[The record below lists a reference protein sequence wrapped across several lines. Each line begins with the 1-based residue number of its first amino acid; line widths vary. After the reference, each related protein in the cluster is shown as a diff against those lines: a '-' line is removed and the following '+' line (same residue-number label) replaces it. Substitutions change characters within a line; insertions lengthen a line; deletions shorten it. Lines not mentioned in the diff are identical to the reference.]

1 MSLRSRLLPLALC
14 LAAASRPDAAPVNL
28 APAATISASSSGF
41 GSVPTD
47 ANDGNRDGHFFGS
60 GSVWH
65 TLIPDT
71 APWIEAD
78 LGRDCFLDH
87 LIISPRTD
95 ALQGTVRNLRITVTT
110 NAGTTVFNQ
119 SFLPSQVASHPWG
132 TAAIRGLTGR
142 KIRIERT
149 DIPASPDFLT
159 FSELEILG
167 STIQPGPPNLALNK
181 PRTASNPGGF
191 STPPNAGNDGNIDG
205 DYNHLGR
212 PIYHSAATGIGQFYE
227 IDLANGSPTD
237 HAVDFLRFF
246 NRTDF
251 TSNTS
256 LRFSLRN
263 AAGTTV
269 WAENI
274 SVSRDT
280 IVRGGRQYDITID
293 PPGVLAA
300 RWLRVETI
308 APESLVF
315 AELEAF
321 GPETDITPPTIASL
335 DPPASSAVPDL
346 NLVTVTFSE
355 PVTGV
360 SADDLLINGQPASSS
375 EPQNATTYLFA
386 FPPPPPGAVNFSWSP
401 SHAISDAAGN
411 PFNPSPWSLT
421 IDPSLPSTTPY
432 LSEFMADNRGGLED
446 EDSDS
451 PDWIEIANPGP
462 ASLNL
467 GGWYLS
473 DRPASPALWRFP
485 SPTIIPPGG
494 HLVVFASSKNRRVPG
509 KPLHTNFR
517 LDPDGDSVLLTRPDG
532 VSVVSSF
539 LNYPRQLTNVSWGL
553 GRDLAPVPAIAPG
566 SPGSF
571 LIPTSAIPDWS
582 APSFNDSSWPRAVSG
597 IGFDQSTGTS
607 NDGPLG
613 LWRFNDTSIPGK
625 APDATGRTPDASIT
639 GATYSADRGGFSSQ
653 PGDRALNFSGNAAV
667 SITAAA
673 TGAFDATAAANTVAI
688 SLWTFGAPSMPVA
701 SFLFFA
707 GSNADTSG
715 TRVLGTH
722 LPWTDSVIYW
732 DTGGCCD
739 SRYRANVGEPN
750 PLNWRG
756 RWNHYVF
763 QKIGDRK
770 EIWQNG
776 SLLHSDTNTEPLP
789 TFRSLIIGAANAA
802 GASAYQGLID
812 DFAIWSRPLSST
824 QIAALAAGTSPLE
837 ISRLTPYIGTDVSQ
851 PMRNTNSSALL
862 RLPFTITNPAD
873 ISLLNLNLRYDD
885 GFVAFLNGTPV
896 ARRNA
901 PAGTPAWNATASVS
915 RSGSAASIPESFD
928 LSAFTNLLRNGP
940 NLLAI
945 HGLNVSA
952 SDPTFLLDPELVTG
966 RLQPARF
973 FPQPSPGSTNP
984 SGVSGFTADTK
995 FSHDRGFYD
1004 APFDLTITCA
1014 TPGAVIVTTTDGS
1027 LPTLTNGTA
1036 SPAPAT
1042 RRITSTTSLRAAA
1055 FVPGTDLGPANTDT
1069 QTYLFLSQVA
1079 TQQRPAAAP
1088 LTWPSGH
1095 PGDYSLDPRVTSTT
1109 QPGYTL
1115 RDSLLSIPTLCL
1127 TAAPSDLWSAS
1138 GIYANSTSRGD
1149 AWERAAHA
1157 EWLDPA
1163 TNASFSTGFGI
1174 AIHGN
1179 ISRDKSFTPKHSFK
1193 MLFRSQFGPTK
1204 LRYPVFPNSPITEF
1218 DQLTL
1223 RAGSTD
1229 TFPCT
1234 EWGTH
1239 PLGPDGAPYQRWA
1252 RSQATYIR
1260 DQWVRNS
1267 QLAMGHLSARGRY
1280 VHLYLNGTYWG
1291 LYNLCEHP
1299 DEDFQAS
1306 HLGGNPT
1313 DYDVTVGFAEL
1324 KNGNI
1329 NAWNQ
1334 LMSLSGTS
1342 ASDAVFQLLMGNN
1355 PDGSRNPAFPVL
1367 LDADNL
1373 IDYMVLHIFHGADDW
1388 PNHNWW
1394 SGAASRNPSPLI
1406 NRGFQW
1412 FAWDQEISNVSTL
1425 YERSAWQSP
1434 PSKYADVSA
1443 ANSPAAPYYALRQGS
1458 PAFRLRFADRVH
1470 RHLFNAGAL
1479 TTSSATARWNAL
1491 AAEIDRA
1498 VVAESARW
1506 GDYQPHLTRPGQPY
1520 RRESDWLPNLTSMA
1534 SNFWPQI
1541 NATAL
1546 KRFRDAGLYPATA
1559 APTINRFGG
1568 QYLPDFRVALTNPN
1582 SSGTIYFTLDGSDPR
1597 RPDNAPLPAA
1607 TTYSAPF
1614 TLSGPVTLKAR
1625 IRVGTTWSALLE
1637 TDFIPHPDRDFD
1649 SMPNDWESL
1658 HNLNPDSPLDASSDA
1673 DGDGQPN
1680 AAEYAAST
1688 NPRDA
1693 TDALRATASLTPEG
1707 IAISVLTRANRR
1719 YRLEASPSGTAWQSI
1734 ASRDPAADDA
1744 PHSWSVPLTE
1754 NRRFFRVV
1762 VSLP

>member
-14 LAAASRPDAAPVNL
+14 LAAATRPAAAPVNL

-41 GSVPTD
+41 GSVPAD
-47 ANDGNRDGHFFGS
+47 ANDSNRDGHFFNG

-65 TLIPDT
+65 SLIPDT

-87 LIISPRTD
+87 LILWPRTD
-95 ALQGTVRNLRITVTT
+95 ALQGTVRNLRITITD

-119 SFLPSQVASHPWG
+119 SFLPSQVASHAWG
-132 TAAIRGLTGR
+132 TAALRGITGR
-142 KIRIERT
+142 KIRLERT
-149 DIPASPDFLT
+149 DVPASPDFLT
-159 FSELEILG
+159 FAELEIHG
-167 STIQPGPPNLALNK
+167 STTQPGTPNLALNK

-227 IDLANGSPTD
+227 IDLSNAAPTD
-237 HAVDFLRFF
+237 QPVDFLRFF

-251 TSNTS
+251 TNSTS

-274 SVSRDT
+274 NVSRDT

-300 RWLRVETI
+300 RFLRVETI
-308 APESLVF
+308 APEALVF

-321 GPETDITPPTIASL
+321 GPETDITPPVIASL

-346 NLVTVTFSE
+346 TLVTVSFSE
-355 PVTGV
+355 PVNGV
-360 SADDLLINGQPASSS
+360 SADDLLINGTPASSA

-386 FPPPPPGAVNFSWSP
+386 FPQPPAGTVSFSWSP
-401 SHAISDAAGN
+401 THAITDAAGN
-411 PFNPSPWSLT
+411 PFSPTPWSLT

-467 GGWYLS
+467 GGWFLS
-473 DRPASPALWRFP
+473 DRPANPALWRFP

-494 HLVVFASSKNRRVPG
+494 HLIVFASSKNRRIPG
-509 KPLHTNFR
+509 QPLHTNFK
-517 LDPDGDSVLLTRPDG
+517 LDPDGESILLTRPDG

-539 LNYPRQLTNVSWGL
+539 PNYPPQFTNVSWGV
-553 GRDLAPVPAIAPG
+553 GREINATPAVTAG
-566 SPGSF
+566 SSGRF

-582 APSFNDSSWPRAVSG
+582 APSFDDSSWPVAISG
-597 IGFDQSTGTS
+597 IGFDQSTAS
-607 NDGPLG
+607 SADGPLG
-613 LWRFNDTSIPGK
+613 LWRFNNASSPNLAT
-625 APDATGRTPDASIT
+625 DATGRNPNTSIT
-639 GATYSADRGGFSSQ
+639 GATYSADAGGFSAQ
-653 PGDRALNFSGNAAV
+653 PGDRALSFSGNAAV
-667 SITAAA
+667 SINAAA
-673 TGAFDATAAANTVAI
+673 TGAFDATAAANTIAI
-688 SLWTFGAPSMPVA
+688 SLWVYGAPSMPVP
-701 SFLFFA
+701 SYLFFA
-707 GSNADTSG
+707 GSNADASG
-715 TRVLGTH
+715 TRVLGAH

-739 SRYRANVGEPN
+739 SRYRVSIGEPN

-756 RWNHYVF
+756 RWNHYLF
-763 QKIGDRK
+763 QKIGTRK

-789 TFRSLIIGAANAA
+789 TFRSLIIGAANSS

-812 DFAIWSRPLSST
+812 DFAIWSRPLSSN

-837 ISRLTPYIGTDVSQ
+837 ISRLTPYIRTDIGK
-851 PMRNTNSSALL
+851 PMRNINSSALL
-862 RLPFTITNPAD
+862 RLPFSISNPAD
-873 ISLLNLNLRYDD
+873 ISLLNLRLRYDD
-885 GFVAFLNGTPV
+885 GFVAYLNGSPV

-901 PAGTPAWNATASVS
+901 PAGTPAWNAIATQ
-915 RSGSAASIPESFD
+915 SATSPSIPESLD
-928 LSAFTNLLRNGP
+928 LSAFTHLLRNGS
-940 NLLAI
+940 NVLAI
-945 HGLNVSA
+945 HGLNSSP

-973 FPQPSPGSTNP
+973 FSQPSPGNP
-984 SGVSGFTADTK
+984 NAAGVAGFTADTK

-1004 APFDLTITCA
+1004 TPFDLTITCA
-1014 TPGAVIVTTTDGS
+1014 TPGSVIVTTTDGS
-1027 LPTLTNGTA
+1027 IPSLTNGTA
-1036 SPAPAT
+1036 TPAPAT
-1042 RRITSTTSLRAAA
+1042 LRIASTTTLRAAA

-1069 QTYLFLSQVA
+1069 HTYLFLNQVA
-1079 TQQRPAAAP
+1079 NQQRPAAAP
-1088 LTWPSGH
+1088 VTWPTGQ
-1095 PGDYSLDPRVTSTT
+1095 PGDYTMDPRVTSTT

-1115 RDSLLSIPTLCL
+1115 RDALLSIPTLSI
-1127 TAAPSDLWSAS
+1127 TANPADLWSTS
-1138 GIYANSTSRGD
+1138 GIYANSGSRGD

-1163 TNASFSTGFGI
+1163 SPDSFSTGFGL

-1193 MLFRSQFGPTK
+1193 MFFRSQYGTTK
-1204 LRYPVFPNSPITEF
+1204 LQHALFPDSPVDEF
-1218 DQLTL
+1218 DQLIL

-1239 PLGPDGAPYQRWA
+1239 PLGPNGAPYQRWA
-1252 RSQATYIR
+1252 RAQASYIR

-1267 QLAMGHLSARGRY
+1267 QLAMGHLSAHGRY
-1280 VHLYLNGTYWG
+1280 VHLYLNGIYWG

-1306 HLGGNPT
+1306 HLGGRAA
-1313 DYDVTVGFAEL
+1313 DYDVLVDFAEL
-1324 KNGNI
+1324 KNGDL
-1329 NAWNQ
+1329 NAWNL
-1334 LMSLSGTS
+1334 LMNLAGSS
-1342 ASDAVFQLLMGNN
+1342 ASDTVFQRLMGNN

-1367 LDADNL
+1367 LDAENL

-1394 SGAASRNPSPLI
+1394 SGAASRSDSPLL

-1434 PSKYADVSA
+1434 PLKYADVSA

-1479 TTSSATARWNAL
+1479 TTPAATARWNSL
-1491 AAEIDRA
+1491 VSQIDRA
-1498 VVAESARW
+1498 IVAESARW
-1506 GDYQPHLTRPGQPY
+1506 GDYQPHLSRPGQPY

-1534 SNFWPQI
+1534 SSFWPQI

-1546 KRFRDAGLYPATA
+1546 RRFRDAGLYPATA

-1568 QYLPDFRVALTNPN
+1568 QFLPDFRVALTNPN
-1582 SSGTIYFTLDGSDPR
+1582 TSGSIYFTLDGSDPR
-1597 RPDNAPLPAA
+1597 RPDNSPLPAA
-1607 TTYSAPF
+1607 TTYTAPF
-1614 TLSGPVTLKAR
+1614 PLSGPVTLKAR
-1625 IRVGTTWSALLE
+1625 ILVGTTWSALLE
-1637 TDFIPHPDRDFD
+1637 TDFIPHPDRDLD
-1649 SMPNDWESL
+1649 SMPNDWEIL
-1658 HNLNPDSPLDASSDA
+1658 HNLNPDNPTDATSDP
-1673 DGDGQPN
+1673 DGDGHPN
-1680 AAEYAAST
+1680 ASEYAAAT
-1688 NPRDA
+1688 NPRDS
-1693 TDALRATASLTPEG
+1693 TDVLRATASLTPDG
-1707 IAISVLTRANRR
+1707 IAISILTRANRR

-1734 ASRDPAADDA
+1734 GSREPATTDA